1 MKKKKKKKM
10 KKKIRE
16 LKKNE
21 TLEKFEMRVAN
32 KIKKGINREKH
43 KINKGRYY

>member
-1 MKKKKKKKM
+1 MKMKKKMKKKKKKM
-10 KKKIRE
+10 
-16 LKKNE
+16 KKNE

-43 KINKGRYY
+43 KTNKGRYY